1 MAMNVKIDVNGN
13 SYSGDKV
20 NVREGD
26 KVTLS
31 AVTPPPGAAAVDGTW
46 KREKEA
52 LKPAKDDAGENQA
65 GKVEITVG
73 KNTAGKHI
81 FISRANTADRT
92 EVTLELVGE
101 SGDEGR
107 SSFWKG
113 TGAVFGVLGTFS
125 VLVGIALFVPP
136 TDKFHVARSIVV
148 GILTIAAML
157 ALADVAG
164 RVTASKSGLPALVKG
179 ADQRASTS
187 KIQYLV
193 WTLLLGFVL
202 ALVAAYAG
210 LTEGSTFQCGGGT
223 TSFCIP
229 GEEATWTP
237 YLILLGVPAATA
249 AVAKGIVSTKV
260 SNGVLQKTEAQQPS
274 LADVATNDAGNA
286 DLVDIQYLV
295 FNLIAFVY
303 VGAYFATNQTL
314 PRVPDLLLGLT
325 SAAAATYVLNKSM
338 LNNKPTITSV
348 TPSAIKPG
356 DVLTVKGENLLVKD
370 SEGKTPQTL
379 SAKVAG
385 IAATATVVEEPG
397 SRYLKVQVPEGIA
410 TSTQTTPTVTVVT
423 TANIETD
430 GYPISFVPITVLGWS
445 QTATQTRA
453 PAAGTDNAKLTVTG
467 LPKKLELDEADWKTV
482 RVIIGGMDSPG
493 ELTDD
498 NEVTFKVPDGLATGE
513 TETKVAF
520 QGRTSAVAKIPIA

>member
-1 MAMNVKIDVNGN
+1 MAVNVKIDVNGN
-13 SYSGDKV
+13 GYSGDTV
-20 NVREGD
+20 NVRAGD

-31 AVTPPPGAAAVDGTW
+31 AVTAAAGAAAVDGTW
-46 KREKEA
+46 KHEKEA
-52 LKPAKDDAGENQA
+52 LKPAKNAAGEEQA
-65 GKVEITVG
+65 GKVAITVG

-81 FISRANTADRT
+81 FTSKANTADKA

-101 SGDEGR
+101 PGDEGR

-113 TGAVFGVLGTFS
+113 TGAVFGVLAMFT
-125 VLVGIALFVPP
+125 VLVAVTLFVPP
-136 TDKFHVARSIVV
+136 DKFHVARSIVV

-157 ALADVAG
+157 VLADVAG
-164 RVTASKSGLPALVKG
+164 RVTAGKSGLPALVKG

-187 KIQYLV
+187 KIQYLL

-210 LTEGSTFQCGGGT
+210 LTDGSTFQCGEGT
-223 TSFCIP
+223 TTFCIP
-229 GEEATWTP
+229 GEEAIWTP

-314 PRVPDLLLGLT
+314 PPVPDLLLGLT
-325 SAAAATYVLNKSM
+325 SAAAATYVLNKSL

-385 IAATATVVEEPG
+385 IAATAKVFEEPNG
-397 SRYLKVQVPEGIA
+397 SGHLTIQVPEGIA
-410 TSTQTTPTVTVVT
+410 TSTQTTPTVALVT

-430 GYPISFVPITVLGWS
+430 GYPISLVPITVLGWS
-445 QTATQTRA
+445 QTATQTSA
-453 PAAGTDNAKLTVTG
+453 PAAGADNAKLTVTG

-498 NEVTFKVPDGLATGE
+498 NEVTFNVPDGLAKGE
-513 TETKVAF
+513 TEVKVAF
-520 QGRTSAVAKIPIA
+520 QGRTSAVAKVPIT